1 MIEIPDIIVAVE
13 NKEHFILDSFVRSG
27 DFEKLPNGQ
36 LKRYV
41 GGFTAVFPVI
51 VKGEKWA
58 FRCWHADMG
67 NVRQRFET
75 IANAISNSKA
85 KYLCDFS
92 YTDEGI
98 IVKGKQYPT
107 TCMRWVEGQTIK
119 DYICSNANDANKL
132 NTLAKRFLV
141 MVQDMHKH
149 GFAHGDLQ
157 HGNIIVDKHGELFLV
172 DYDSFYCSELKGEH
186 DIITG
191 LADYQHPCR
200 KQNKIANEKLD
211 YFSELVIYLSIIAI
225 AELPSLVSKY
235 QVADSERM
243 LFSAADY
250 KDIKHSAIYNDL
262 LQLSPTIHLLL
273 DILCLYLSKSSIN
286 ELEPLNIV
294 YDRLAKAPEIKSFQ
308 FSATK
313 CLKNDKITISWKV
326 ENFTQILLNGKDVTL
341 LNSVEET
348 AIAQTEYKLEV
359 INYQKRTSQSLLLSI
374 FPRPTI
380 SIKAS
385 KKKLHAGKGEKVT
398 LTWDVHN
405 ADTCSLIYSDGTS
418 NECKNKDSIIVT
430 PAETGTYTLRI
441 IALDKRTIIDTPI
454 TIEVYPDAEVQFIS
468 DKEYI
473 FPSIPFTLSWQVK
486 NAKQIKLN
494 GKYVKAIDLLT
505 YTDGIE
511 KNTTYTLS
519 VTDEFGTKD
528 YSLTIK
534 MLPIPQVKTILVP
547 TPHINE
553 KINVS
558 INVPDFKF
566 IDTPILKL
574 NCYEQNYPFFSIRRK
589 SISGI
594 SSLNKIIAKIK
605 NKLSL

>member
-13 NKEHFILDSFVRSG
+13 NKEHFILDSYVRSG

-98 IVKGKQYPT
+98 IVKGKHYPT

-308 FSATK
+308 CSATK

-468 DKEYI
+468 DKEYV